1 MDFHQHN
8 LDTTADL
15 STLISW
21 TGTAPNTLVVK
32 KTANTHYVPGK
43 DVLDFILSILDA
55 QGQVISGSQDS
66 PVAHLIQVL
75 ILPTGVDC
83 ATFEDCEV
91 AKLQSTEAF
100 VSSGTEETT
109 QLLDHNIPL
118 TYCQVAV
125 CI

>member
-1 MDFHQHN
+1 MDLHQYS
-8 LDTTADL
+8 LDTTDDL

-32 KTANTHYVPGK
+32 KTDNTHYVPGK
-43 DVLDFILSILDA
+43 DVLDFTLSILDA
-55 QGQVISGSQDS
+55 QGQVISGTQES

-83 ATFEDCEV
+83 ATFEACEV
-91 AKLQSTEAF
+91 AKLQSTQAF
-100 VSSGTEETT
+100 LSSGTEKSTL
-109 QLLDHNIPL
+109 LLDRNILL